1 MEGSMM
7 GEDVDPSVEFLY
19 KTMCKV
25 IFILAETTLMFVDLL
40 NLLGEKKGGG
50 GGGGELWASLT
61 LTLSAQQLQILPPL

>member
-50 GGGGELWASLT
+50 ELWASLT